1 MSRDTAPHLP
11 TTRRIDG
18 GAAAL
23 AVALRVLDILRP
35 SLQLPKELPN
45 RNRPTLKTGLGLLVI
60 PSLGALLAGCTA
72 TPTVTR
78 VPTPT
83 RPLSSAAPLPAPTPL
98 QGPTVAISGCCTAT
112 IPIAWSAVQIVNN
125 GLSGSSDPSGRL
137 NVSWHVVGSSRHCPS
152 EPAALVDSLTSP
164 SHPSGEVITG
174 VNQLMVSGRHAT
186 VYITA
191 PTNPAQHHYQY
202 LNADVVIGAECVD
215 LGGAEYGAASAIN
228 LRTILQI
235 LATTEPIA
243 SSVQPAKPR

>member
-1 MSRDTAPHLP
+1 MSRSHDP
-11 TTRRIDG
+11 
-18 GAAAL
+18 
-23 AVALRVLDILRP
+23 
-35 SLQLPKELPN
+35 
-45 RNRPTLKTGLGLLVI
+45 LKTVLRLLVI
-60 PSLGALLAGCTA
+60 PSLAALLAGCTA

-78 VPTPT
+78 APTPT
-83 RPLSSAAPLPAPTPL
+83 LPHSSASPKPVPTQL
-98 QGPTVAISGCCTAT
+98 QGPRVAISGCCTAT
-112 IPIAWSAVQIVNN
+112 IPVTWSAVQIVNN

-152 EPAALVDSLTSP
+152 EPAALIDSLTSP

-174 VNQLMVSGRHAT
+174 VNPLMVNGRHAT

-215 LGGAEYGAASAIN
+215 LGGAEYGAASALN

-243 SSVQPAKPR
+243 SSVQPPKPR